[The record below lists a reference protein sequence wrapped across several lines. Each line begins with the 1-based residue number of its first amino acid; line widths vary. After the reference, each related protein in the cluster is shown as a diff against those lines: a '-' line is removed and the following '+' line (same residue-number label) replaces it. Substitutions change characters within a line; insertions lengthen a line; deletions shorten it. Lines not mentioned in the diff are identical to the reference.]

1 MEHTGLERRARR
13 LSYFTV
19 GYNLLEGMFSVAVG
33 GAEGSGALMGF
44 GFDCFVESLSGGVMI
59 WRFRERGGVSH
70 AERER
75 LEQRAIRLV
84 GYTFYLLAAY
94 VLFESARKLYTGERP
109 ESSPRGIAITVA
121 SLVVM
126 PALFWVKRRTAAR
139 LGSASL
145 RADARQTLACTAMSA
160 GVLAGLL
167 LNSLLGWW
175 QADALIGLAIGLVLV
190 REGREAV
197 RSGELCCC

>member
-1 MEHTGLERRARR
+1 MQHTGLERRARR

-19 GYNLLEGMFSVAVG
+19 GYNLLEGMLSVAVG
-33 GAEGSGALMGF
+33 GAAGSVALMGF
-44 GFDCFVESLSGGVMI
+44 GFDSFVESLSGGVMI
-59 WRFRERGGVSH
+59 WRFRERRGMSH

-109 ESSPRGIAITVA
+109 ESSPLGIAIIIA

-126 PALFWVKRRTAAR
+126 PALFWAKKRTASG

-145 RADARQTLACTAMSA
+145 GADARQTLACTAMSV

-175 QADALIGLAIGLVLV
+175 QADALIGLAIGVVLV